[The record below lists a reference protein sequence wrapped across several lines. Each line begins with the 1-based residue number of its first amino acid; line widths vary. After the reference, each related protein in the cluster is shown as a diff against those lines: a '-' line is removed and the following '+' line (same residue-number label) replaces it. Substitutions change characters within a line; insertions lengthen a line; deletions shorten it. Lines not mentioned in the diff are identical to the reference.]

1 MGMENDV
8 ITLNDQ
14 RLTLEELPSSG
25 RISAQNDA
33 QAVSAWLEEYVDS
46 SQTWKAYRREAERLL
61 LWLASQGL
69 TLADIKRETLRRFE
83 AFLADPQ
90 PREQWV
96 GPSKPRAHPA
106 WRPFRGGLSPASR
119 RQSLVIL
126 QGMFAWLVEAGWVNH
141 NPFRLMRDKS
151 RRLNNQV
158 PRVERY
164 LESDL
169 WAWLW
174 EWLNRPLEAG
184 EGSRAHFEHARRRF
198 IFGFAYLLAPRI
210 SEMADA
216 CMGDFQRGE
225 GRWWWHVVGKGSKT
239 ARIPLPDDMLACLR
253 QWRQAL
259 GFREPPD
266 QLEAE
271 APVLRALDGQRGL
284 GHNQLY
290 RLIRA
295 TFQQAAQALE
305 DNGGAPE
312 HVTALNQAT
321 PHWLRHTSITHQAQ
335 SGISLR
341 HLAESARH
349 ARLDTTSRYLH
360 TEDNEWHREQQRHR
374 LAVAD
379 TTSLKTPSSRYNGN
393 NEPPYD
399 SKYQSPIPSRYQER
413 RK

>member
-1 MGMENDV
+1 MANNV
-8 ITLNDQ
+8 ITPTDLLLPLN
-14 RLTLEELPSSG
+14 TLPNDG

-33 QAVSAWLEEYVDS
+33 QAVMAWLEEYVDS
-46 SQTWKAYRREAERLL
+46 PQTWKAYRRESERLL

-69 TLADIKRETLRRFE
+69 TLADINRETLRQFE
-83 AFLADPQ
+83 AFLTDPQ
-90 PREQWV
+90 PCEQWV
-96 GPSKPRAHPA
+96 GPSKPRSHPA
-106 WRPFRGGLSPASR
+106 WKPFRGVLSPASR

-151 RRLNNQV
+151 RRLNNQT
-158 PRVERY
+158 PRIERY

-174 EWLNRPLEAG
+174 TWLNTPLAAG
-184 EGSRAHFEHARRRF
+184 EGSRARFEHARRRF

-216 CMGDFQRGE
+216 RMGDFQRSE
-225 GRWWWHVVGKGSKT
+225 GRWWWHVVGKGSKM
-239 ARIPLPDDMLACLR
+239 ARIPLPEDMLNCLQ

-259 GFREPPD
+259 GLPD
-266 QLEAE
+266 THSQLETAM
-271 APVLRALDGQRGL
+271 PLLRALDGQRGL

-290 RLIRA
+290 RLIRE

-305 DNGGAPE
+305 ASGGAPE
-312 HVTALNQAT
+312 HIAALHQAT

-360 TEDNEWHREQQRHR
+360 SEDAEWHREQQRHR
-374 LAVAD
+374 LNNSLPD
-379 TTSLKTPSSRYNGN
+379 SSLKPPLSRYN
-393 NEPPYD
+393 EVD
-399 SKYQSPIPSRYQER
+399 S
-413 RK
+413 